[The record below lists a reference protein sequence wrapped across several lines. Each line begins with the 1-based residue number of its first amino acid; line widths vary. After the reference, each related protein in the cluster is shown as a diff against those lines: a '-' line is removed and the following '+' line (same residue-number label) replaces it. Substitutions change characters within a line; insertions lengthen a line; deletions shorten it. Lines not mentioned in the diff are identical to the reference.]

1 MKSQKIICHTPVE
14 LEDLWGGR
22 GGDLVIADKPISKS
36 VVSFGH
42 IAKPLRFLSVLLMWS
57 KLLCEV
63 TDIDINVTAFSSR
76 MFLVLTV
83 KQVQKLQ
90 AKRQHVHVCILC
102 ITFTAVG

>member
-1 MKSQKIICHTPVE
+1 M
-14 LEDLWGGR
+14 
-22 GGDLVIADKPISKS
+22 ADKVISQS

-42 IAKPLRFLSVLLMWS
+42 IAKPLRFLNVLLMWS
-57 KLLCEV
+57 KLLRKV

-76 MFLVLTV
+76 VFLFLTDTV

-102 ITFTAVG
+102 ITFTAVGFKRN